1 MPFED
6 RMAFDGPGLAVSV
19 EIRPLGVLLA
29 YPCPWLESILE
40 PGRDEGELGLA
51 AEVEEF
57 FESHVDPDLDPD
69 LDLDPDPDPD
79 LDLDPDHDPDL
90 DHDLDP
96 DLDHD
101 LDHDHDLGPDH
112 DHDRKYPVLKIA

>member
-1 MPFED
+1 
-6 RMAFDGPGLAVSV
+6 MAFDGPGLAVSV
-19 EIRPLGVLLA
+19 EVRPLGVLLA

-57 FESHVDPDLDPD
+57 FESHVDPDPDPD

-79 LDLDPDHDPDL
+79 LD
-90 DHDLDP
+90 HDLDP

-101 LDHDHDLGPDH
+101 PDH
-112 DHDRKYPVLKIA
+112 DPDPDLDLSWAMASTAAVM